1 MKKGK
6 TGSKGGS
13 KCRHGLR
20 LVFGMMLSAALIAV
34 PVSAAPATPQDVTIT
49 IHRLAAIPGGT
60 WSATGGITDSGAF
73 AVDSGGHFDAFG
85 GPLGGP
91 PPVLGL
97 HFANTLTSQKGDDY
111 RRAAAALYA
120 GGVDGV

>member
-73 AVDSGGHFDAFG
+73 APCSGTLGSQKTRASAVGLDLALLVHRPHSSLVYFLAFRG
-85 GPLGGP
+85 LGG
-91 PPVLGL
+91 
-97 HFANTLTSQKGDDY
+97 
-111 RRAAAALYA
+111 
-120 GGVDGV
+120 